1 MSSLSVL
8 PFVLL
13 ALSAVHAAPASEGAV
28 CSDGTAVTNAVCC
41 DFIPV
46 GRSPHITNVVT
57 DHITDHIL
65 SLLKHLLRLFLK
77 TSVVKL
83 VGLNNTCDQQDAD

>member
-57 DHITDHIL
+57 DHIL